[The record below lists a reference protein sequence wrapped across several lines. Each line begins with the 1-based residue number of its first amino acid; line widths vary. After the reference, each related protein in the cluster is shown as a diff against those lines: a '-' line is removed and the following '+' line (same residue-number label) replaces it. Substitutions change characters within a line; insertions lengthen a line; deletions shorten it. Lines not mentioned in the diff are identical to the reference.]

1 LIFTFGEMV
10 HLDPAYIKFEG
21 QGHRTQFKVT
31 RGNCCQSGRC
41 DLKLVYSIYV
51 IYLYLCVTLLCYL
64 FSFIYSLFALK

>member
-1 LIFTFGEMV
+1 MV

-41 DLKLVYSIYV
+41 DLKL
-51 IYLYLCVTLLCYL
+51 
-64 FSFIYSLFALK
+64 